1 MRDSLPPRPVRPLRT
16 VGRRYRPRRA
26 SSPAHA
32 PRVVFALGY
41 YSGIAAKKDNGAFG
55 YMLGFFPLYGLCWLW
70 FLTEL
75 KLL

>member
-1 MRDSLPPRPVRPLRT
+1 MGLPHR
-16 VGRRYRPRRA
+16 
-26 SSPAHA
+26 
-32 PRVVFALGY
+32 
-41 YSGIAAKKDNGAFG
+41 